1 MGGVHD
7 GWKDRWVNIDVRETD
22 QLATHTEPSTKLIS
36 LHTRP
41 TTATVTCAYGTH
53 NTDLGKQSNRR
64 FQN

>member
-7 GWKDRWVNIDVRETD
+7 GWRWVNIDVGETD

-41 TTATVTCAYGTH
+41 TTATVACAY
-53 NTDLGKQSNRR
+53 TDPGKATL
-64 FQN
+64 